1 MKLRLFPQEN
11 AGLELLSRMASQL
24 LRGTGIMAEILGADP
39 EDFDRLTEQLHQID
53 AETTDLHFALLT
65 QMRTSFINP
74 LPREDLYELSL
85 ILMSAMECLDASA
98 ETVSLYK
105 LTGVSGRASEQ
116 LEVIGRQAELTASAM
131 RRLASLEDLE
141 EYWIEM
147 LRLARRAERTRRIW
161 VAELM
166 REHKPMP
173 YARHRDLADRLSG
186 TATQLRRAA
195 TFVGGVLVRE
205 S

>member
-1 MKLRLFPQEN
+1 MKIHLFPQEN
-11 AGLELLSRMASQL
+11 AGLELLARMAAQL
-24 LRGTGIMAEILGADP
+24 LRGTGVLAEILGADP
-39 EDFDRLTEQLHQID
+39 EEFDRLTEQLHQID
-53 AETTDLHFALLT
+53 ADTADLHFALMT

-98 ETVSLYK
+98 ETISLYK
-105 LTGVSGRASEQ
+105 LSGVSRRASEQ

-166 REHKPMP
+166 REHKPLA
-173 YARHRDLADRLSG
+173 YARHRDLADQLSG
-186 TATQLRRAA
+186 TTGQLRRAA

>member
-1 MKLRLFPQEN
+1 MKLQLFPQEN

-24 LRGTGIMAEILGADP
+24 LRGTAVLAEILGADP
-39 EDFDRLTEQLHQID
+39 EEFDRLTEQLHQID
-53 AETTDLHFALLT
+53 AETIDLHFALMT

-98 ETVSLYK
+98 ETISLYK
-105 LTGVSGRASEQ
+105 LSGVSRRASEQ
-116 LEVIGRQAELTASAM
+116 LEVIGRQAELTASAV

-147 LRLARRAERTRRIW
+147 LRLARRAERSRRIW

-166 REHKPMP
+166 REYKPLA
-173 YARHRDLADRLSG
+173 YARHRDLADQLSG
-186 TATQLRRAA
+186 TSAELRRAA
-195 TFVGGVLVRE
+195 TFVGGILVRE